1 MRFNSEK
8 LRYDVLLY
16 DIFSEGYFRKS
27 GSDEHSLVVSEI
39 VFAIGDV
46 LSFVNNCAFLQIG
59 EFVGKDITSSNDT
72 TSHKKRFFGDP
83 DSLTGAIE
91 SIELLFESLAELYA
105 IKFGTKGVKWGMI
118 TSIHLLK

>member
-46 LSFVNNCAFLQIG
+46 LSFVNNCAFVQIG

-72 TSHKKRFFGDP
+72 TSHTNKFFGDP
-83 DSLTGAIE
+83 DTLIGAIE
-91 SIELLFESLAELYA
+91 SIELLLESLAELYA
-105 IKFGTKGVKWGMI
+105 IKFGTKRVKWAMI